1 MRHTGRMAQP
11 DWTFSEREFYL
22 AEFRGR
28 TLGIALPSSPE
39 GSLEGLGSVLADLAK
54 NGTRCVLLSPR
65 SDVLQPLVPT
75 VIDPDSSAN
84 WVGELWRVL
93 RQEMT
98 AGLCFS
104 AEVTP
109 RGEGVAFAAQCRQ
122 AVQALRLA
130 KLIWIDARGCLS
142 DSSGK
147 RISLLDLSDL
157 EQTSSSGFFAAEED
171 QALLAEI
178 RGALEDG
185 LASVNICSMDGLAD
199 ELFTYAGSGTLLT
212 PERYVEV
219 RRLGVDDFDAAAD
232 LIARGVEE
240 GYLAPRSEADVQA
253 ALGQSFGAFI
263 EGRYLAGIGALVT
276 YPEENQAEIASLYTL
291 TRFLGE
297 GVGGHL
303 VNFAVARAR
312 EAGYSAV
319 FACTTSPRV
328 ETFFLRQGFSAVDG
342 DALPASKW
350 RDYPSERRAKLHC
363 LARSL
368 D

>member
-1 MRHTGRMAQP
+1 MRDTGLMAQQ
-11 DWTFSEREFYL
+11 DSTFSEREFYL

-28 TLGIALPSSPE
+28 TLGIALSSSPQ
-39 GSLEGLGSVLADLAK
+39 GSPEQLGSVLADLAK

-65 SDVLQPLVPT
+65 SDV
-75 VIDPDSSAN
+75 IDPFVPAVIQPGSSTD
-84 WVGELWRVL
+84 WIGELWRVL

-98 AGLCFS
+98 AGVCLPS
-104 AEVTP
+104 TAGQ
-109 RGEGVAFAAQCRQ
+109 RGEDGEFAAQCRQ
-122 AVQALRLA
+122 AVLALRLA

-157 EQTSSSGFFAAEED
+157 QEVSSAGSVSGRKD

-185 LASVNICSMDGLAD
+185 LASVNICSIDGLAD

-232 LIARGVEE
+232 LIARGVHE
-240 GYLAPRSEADVQA
+240 GYLAPRNEADVQA

-263 EGRYLAGIGALVT
+263 EGRYLAGIGALIA

-297 GVGGHL
+297 GVGEHL
-303 VNFAVARAR
+303 VSFAVDRARAG
-312 EAGYSAV
+312 GYSAV
-319 FACTTSPRV
+319 FACTTSARV
-328 ETFFLRQGFSAVDG
+328 EKFFLRQGFTGMPEDAV
-342 DALPASKW
+342 PASKW
-350 RDYPSERRAKLHC
+350 RDYPPERRAKLHC
-363 LARSL
+363 LARAL
-368 D
+368 N